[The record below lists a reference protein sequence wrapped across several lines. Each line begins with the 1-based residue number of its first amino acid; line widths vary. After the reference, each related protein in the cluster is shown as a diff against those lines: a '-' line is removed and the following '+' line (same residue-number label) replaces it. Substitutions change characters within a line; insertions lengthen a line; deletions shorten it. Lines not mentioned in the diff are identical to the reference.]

1 MKTHMVVIEFARKYG
16 IKEGLILTELCRRA
30 YSSGVNAVPFSVS
43 QGKAFFPY
51 MSEKQIRLALDNL
64 KAAGCVAKAYSSPS
78 VDRTNNYSV
87 QKAVCQFYANVMT
100 DHQLMLPGND
110 QPRSGGR

>member
-1 MKTHMVVIEFARKYG
+1 MKTHVVVIEFARKYG

-51 MSEKQIRLALDNL
+51 MSAKQIRLALDNL
-64 KAAGCVAKAYSSPS
+64 KAAGSIAIAPGAQT
-78 VDRTNNYSV
+78 VDRTSNYSV
-87 QKAVCQFYANVMT
+87 QEAVGQFYANVMT
-100 DHQLMLPGND
+100 AHQFMLPDNE